1 MQYNRWHIVPRT
13 DLKAHTECAVDGYVM
28 CTGAPAV
35 RGMDGVSWT
44 GSMPLIPLR
53 NLCGIGLDHHIQHF
67 HAADSYSFTHV
78 AHRKRTIKFRMERG
92 IEKERCSAGKRHFQK
107 YFNYFEKHS
116 LKHPEKVF
124 AALPAWPGCSLGS
137 FREFWGIVQLV
148 RLENKLVNQLH
159 QARKPIRLA
168 WPSRELI

>member
-1 MQYNRWHIVPRT
+1 MLRKGRVQYNRWHIVPRT
-13 DLKAHTECAVDGYVM
+13 DLKAHTECAVDGYVV

-78 AHRKRTIKFRMERG
+78 AHRKRSIKFRTERG
-92 IEKERCSAGKRHFQK
+92 IEKERCSAGKC
-107 YFNYFEKHS
+107 YFHKHSNYFLTEKKQ
-116 LKHPEKVF
+116 LKT
-124 AALPAWPGCSLGS
+124 
-137 FREFWGIVQLV
+137 
-148 RLENKLVNQLH
+148 
-159 QARKPIRLA
+159 
-168 WPSRELI
+168 SRS